1 MKTTTKIN
9 QKSRER
15 EREETET
22 ETAKRPDW
30 VMKSWTALNINE
42 FILFEDI
49 FGVQKSFAQ
58 HVLEI
63 FAQFG
68 RFAME

>member
-1 MKTTTKIN
+1 MFILNNMKTTTKIN

-30 VMKSWTALNINE
+30 VMKSWIALNINE
-42 FILFEDI
+42 FILFDM
-49 FGVQKSFAQ
+49 FGSPS
-58 HVLEI
+58 
-63 FAQFG
+63 G
-68 RFAME
+68 RIAD